1 MAENL
6 PTPVTNEEKFA
17 ARAAG
22 MVVDVPTPVTRMEK
36 YLNAIGEGGGGGGF
50 TPTQEQLDAMN
61 SGITAERVGELE
73 GIEDTGEDYIEING
87 IRLYVSATA
96 PTGDIPDGSVGVGW

>member
-36 YLNAIGEGGGGGGF
+36 YLNAIGEGGGGGF
-50 TPTQEQLDAMN
+50 TPTEQQLDAMN
-61 SGITAERVGELE
+61 SGVEA
-73 GIEDTGEDYIEING
+73 
-87 IRLYVSATA
+87 
-96 PTGDIPDGSVGVGW
+96 